1 MNIVTNTP
9 DGLDI
14 TTFLVASIHDMKN
27 SVAVMNAMLEDAV
40 HQQQDHSCPAC
51 SQIGQ
56 VFYESQRVSDNLV
69 QLATLYKI
77 DQQFYPFD
85 AQEHDLS
92 EFLDEVLARIAPLAQ
107 FRKVAVR
114 HDCPDELRWYFDR
127 ELIFGTIVQA
137 LHNGMRYT
145 KSRLLLSVR
154 QTEGMLEFR
163 VEDDGLGY
171 PSSMLE
177 GEVSPNQG
185 IRFAT
190 GSTGLG
196 LYFSAVVARI
206 HRNRGKTGSTRLE
219 NGGQLGGGVFV
230 LTLP

>member
-1 MNIVTNTP
+1 MTQTTS
-9 DGLDI
+9 GLDI

-40 HQQQDHSCPAC
+40 NQQKDHSCPAC

-56 VFYESQRVSDNLV
+56 VFYESQRVNDNLI
-69 QLATLYKI
+69 QLVTLYKI
-77 DQQFYPFD
+77 DQEFYPFD

-92 EFLDEVLARIAPLAQ
+92 EFLEEVLARIVPLA
-107 FRKVAVR
+107 RYRGVEVR
-114 HDCPDELRWYFDR
+114 HECESGLVWYFDR

-137 LHNGMRYT
+137 LHNGMRYS
-145 KSRLLLSVR
+145 KSRILLAVAERDGL
-154 QTEGMLEFR
+154 LEFR
-163 VEDDGLGY
+163 VEDDGSGY
-171 PSSMLE
+171 PAHMLN
-177 GEVSPNQG
+177 GEAMPNQG

-196 LYFSAVVARI
+196 LYFSQVVARI
-206 HRNRGKTGSTRLE
+206 HRNRGRTGSTHLE
-219 NGGQLGGGVFV
+219 NGGQLGGGVFI